1 MECNDKIYMGFGRM
15 KGMGMIFK
23 FLTRVLSRCYQSK
36 CKKNYFRG
44 LKVPTRHVEMSK

>member
-1 MECNDKIYMGFGRM
+1 MVYKNYDFKFMERNDKIYMGFGRT

-36 CKKNYFRG
+36 CKKKIILEG
-44 LKVPTRHVEMSK
+44 